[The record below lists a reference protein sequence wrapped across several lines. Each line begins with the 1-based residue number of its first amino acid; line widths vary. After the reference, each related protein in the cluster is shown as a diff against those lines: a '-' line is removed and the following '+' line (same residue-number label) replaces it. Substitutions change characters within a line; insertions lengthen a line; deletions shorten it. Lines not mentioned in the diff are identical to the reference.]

1 MPSRQKCI
9 ELSLHDKTQTLS
21 RALWLPYVCPFIV
34 FIVLTI
40 PASYF
45 PEETHL
51 LYILK
56 TLAVGGLL
64 WYWRGS
70 YAMDIAPRLSTA
82 GYLAAVG
89 AGLLVLPAWILPEA
103 FFPQL
108 GAEAGFNPYSF
119 GLPGA
124 AVPALIAV
132 RLIGAVLVVPVMEE
146 VFWRSFV
153 LRYLVHPNFS
163 KVPLGTFTWFS
174 FIAVVVLFGVEHH
187 RWLQGMFAGIVYT
200 LLVVQQKSLKGCIIA
215 HVTTNLG
222 LGLYVIVTESWMFW

>member
-9 ELSLHDKTQTLS
+9 ELSLHNQTQTLS
-21 RALWLPYVCPFIV
+21 RALWLPYVYPFIV

-45 PEETHL
+45 PEEIHL
-51 LYILK
+51 LYVLK

-82 GYLAAVG
+82 GYLTAVA

-132 RLIGAVLVVPVMEE
+132 RLIGAVLVVSVMEE
-146 VFWRSFV
+146 VFWRSLCTALPGPPQLFKGAAGDI
-153 LRYLVHPNFS
+153 YLVSLYRRGCPFRRGAP
-163 KVPLGTFTWFS
+163 PL
-174 FIAVVVLFGVEHH
+174 A
-187 RWLQGMFAGIVYT
+187 AGDV
-200 LLVVQQKSLKGCIIA
+200 CR
-215 HVTTNLG
+215 NC
-222 LGLYVIVTESWMFW
+222 

>member
-1 MPSRQKCI
+1 MHIALLSPSR
-9 ELSLHDKTQTLS
+9 
-21 RALWLPYVCPFIV
+21 Y
-34 FIVLTI
+34 LT
-40 PASYF
+40 
-45 PEETHL
+45 
-51 LYILK
+51 
-56 TLAVGGLL
+56 AV
-64 WYWRGS
+64 
-70 YAMDIAPRLSTA
+70 A
-82 GYLAAVG
+82 
-89 AGLLVLPAWILPEA
+89 AGLRVLPAWILPEA

-124 AVPALIAV
+124 AVPALITV

-187 RWLQGMFAGIVYT
+187 RRLQGMFAGVVYT
-200 LLVVQQKSLKGCIIA
+200 ILVVQQKSLRGCIIA
-215 HVTTNLG
+215 HATTNLG
-222 LGLYVIVTESWMFW
+222 LGVYVIAAQNWIFW